1 MALKSRIISAAAV
14 AALSALALA
23 ACSSGNPL
31 DNSSSSSPKAGGP
44 TVVGSANFPES
55 EIIAQIYTQ
64 ALNDNGVKASITP
77 NIGAREAYLKALQDG
92 SIDLVPEYSGS
103 LLQYYDAK
111 TTAQSSADVYAALS
125 DALPKGYEVLNQSS
139 AQDADSYNV
148 TKEFS
153 QKYNVTSLSDL
164 KNVPVPITVG
174 ANPELADRPYGIP
187 GLKSAYG
194 VNATLDPINDG
205 GGPLTVKALL
215 DNTVQMADI
224 YTTSSAI
231 KDNGLVTLK
240 DPKHIIIAE
249 NVVPVIA
256 SAKVDDKVK
265 SVLNKVSGALTTDD
279 LVTLNEKAAGSSKES
294 AQQIA
299 QEWLSQKNLFQ

>member
-1 MALKSRIISAAAV
+1 MALKSRIVSAAAV
-14 AALSALALA
+14 AALGALALA
-23 ACSSGNPL
+23 GCSSGNPL
-31 DNSSSSSPKAGGP
+31 DSSTTSSAKAGG
-44 TVVGSANFPES
+44 TVVVGSANFPES

-64 ALNDNGVKASITP
+64 ALAANGVKTSITP

-103 LLQYYDAK
+103 LLQYYDK
-111 TTAQSSADVYAALS
+111 NSTAQSSTDVYAALS
-125 DALPKGYEVLNQSS
+125 DALPKGYEVLNQSK
-139 AQDADSYNV
+139 AQDADSFNV

-153 QKYNVTSLSDL
+153 EKYNVTSLSQL

-174 ANPELADRPYGIP
+174 ANPEFADRPYGP
-187 GLKSAYG
+187 QGLKSVYG
-194 VNATLDPINDG
+194 VNVTLDPISDG

-231 KDNGLVTLK
+231 KDNDLVTLK

-249 NVVPVIA
+249 NIVPVIN
-256 SAKVDDKVK
+256 SSKVTDKVR
-265 SVLNKVSGALTTDD
+265 SVLNTVDGALTTDD
-279 LVTLNEKAAGSSKES
+279 LVSLNDKASGSAKES
-294 AQQIA
+294 AAQIA
-299 QEWLSQKNLFQ
+299 KGWLAEKHLFK